1 VGNVRE
7 AIREAQLDEAEGADM
22 LMVKPALAYL
32 DVIAKVREASNLPL
46 AAYNVSGEYS
56 SVKAAAQL
64 GWIDE
69 AAVVRENLL
78 AMTRA
83 GADLLITYHAR
94 EALQGGWL

>member
-1 VGNVRE
+1 
-7 AIREAQLDEAEGADM
+7 
-22 LMVKPALAYL
+22 
-32 DVIAKVREASNLPL
+32 
-46 AAYNVSGEYS
+46 
-56 SVKAAAQL
+56 
-64 GWIDE
+64 E